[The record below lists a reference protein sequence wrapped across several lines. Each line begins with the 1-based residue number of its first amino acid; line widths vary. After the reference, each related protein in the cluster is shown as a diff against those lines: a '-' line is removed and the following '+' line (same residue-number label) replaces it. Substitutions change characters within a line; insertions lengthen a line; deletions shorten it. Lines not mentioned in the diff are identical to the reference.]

1 MKAFIDTSSLVKL
14 YHSEAGS
21 GHLHEILSTDI
32 ETIYLSEIAKIEFL
46 SAIWKKIRQRDLTG
60 EVGNAVICCFE
71 ADFNKFQWIKLSSD
85 VIKGAVEFLKKYGDD
100 GLRTLDSLQ
109 LACAVQLKEDNCS
122 FFTSDKL
129 LQRLFK
135 KENLNI
141 IIYKGD

>member
-60 EVGNAVICCFE
+60 EVGSAVICCFE
-71 ADFNKFQWIKLSSD
+71 ADFNKFQWIKLNSD
-85 VIKGAVEFLKKYGDD
+85 VIKRAVDLLKKKISILSFIKEIKVSSSRQQRGD
-100 GLRTLDSLQ
+100 GCFIFHIFPSS
-109 LACAVQLKEDNCS
+109 A
-122 FFTSDKL
+122 
-129 LQRLFK
+129 
-135 KENLNI
+135 
-141 IIYKGD
+141 